1 MPDDFS
7 PTIRDD
13 YDRLAADYTTHV
25 YDELRHKPF
34 DREQL
39 QCLAERLRG
48 KGKVCDLG
56 CGPGQVARFLRDH
69 GADSFG
75 LDLSPGMVREARRL
89 NPDLEFR
96 EGNMLALPIK
106 DASLA
111 GIAAFYAIVN
121 LPKEALPA
129 VFREM
134 ARVLQPGGL
143 LLLSF
148 HAGAQNLSE
157 VELWGHKISM
167 RFRLLPPS
175 EIRREL
181 EAAGL
186 VIEQALERDPYPEV
200 EYQSRRCYILATKPE
215 SPDSSQTRA

>member
-7 PTIRDD
+7 PTTRDD
-13 YDRLAADYTTHV
+13 SDRLAADYTTHV

-69 GADSFG
+69 GADRLR
-75 LDLSPGMVREARRL
+75 LDLPPGMVREARRL

-134 ARVLQPGGL
+134 ARVLQPGGV

-148 HAGAQNLSE
+148 HVGDQELSE
-157 VELWGHKISM
+157 DELWGHRISM
-167 RFRLLPPS
+167 RFRLLPPI

-181 EAAGL
+181 EAAGF
-186 VIEQALERDPYPEV
+186 
-200 EYQSRRCYILATKPE
+200 
-215 SPDSSQTRA
+215 